1 MNSLLLPML
10 FGMNVSP
17 ELIKNMMDEKAKSLD
32 KWRLALRLLVTT
44 ILGYIFVQR
53 ASIPAVDEKTKQ
65 PVFNEEGIQ
74 KSLNASFE
82 ENAYGRWV
90 TESILSAIDMGI
102 ELLKPSSSEA
112 MLMTAVFSAQ
122 RPAQNTTVIQ
132 QQPPLAPGGQPI
144 GTIPNTFNNLRMT
157 RFAGPR
163 AQGGVI
169 MPDGSIVFE

>member
-44 ILGYIFVQR
+44 ILGYIFFKR
-53 ASIPAVDEKTKQ
+53 AVIPAVDAAGKS
-65 PVFNEEGIQ
+65 VYNDEGIQ
-74 KSLNASFE
+74 KTLNASFE
-82 ENAYGRWV
+82 ENAYAAWIK
-90 TESILSAIDMGI
+90 ESILSAIDMAI